1 MSTRLTTAATFVT
14 GMAVGAGLVY
24 LAPQAAPMGQPGG
37 GGQPLGPPDG
47 AAGPP
52 SPAGAALDAAAI
64 VPSASAP
71 GARGAIP
78 AGAGPAPPPGAG
90 SPDGA
95 IGPPLP
101 AGDPN
106 DLRGAP
112 PVGPAAKAAAG
123 GSGGGG
129 GTAGQRA
136 DWLDDHLKRAAA
148 LWTAEAVLARTAGS
162 AALADRMDAIAAAVP
177 SAKSGPPALSAVVT
191 FLSQERQLFDDMG
204 KAGLDRSRIEPEL
217 KSLLA
222 AP

>member
-1 MSTRLTTAATFVT
+1 LSTRLTTAATFVT

-24 LAPQAAPMGQPGG
+24 LAPQAS
-37 GGQPLGPPDG
+37 PLGPPLNGAQPMGPADG
-47 AAGPP
+47 AVGPP
-52 SPAGAALDAAAI
+52 SPAGAVPAPAAPL
-64 VPSASAP
+64 VPAT
-71 GARGAIP
+71 GAIGTAP
-78 AGAGPAPPPGAG
+78 EGAGPAPPPGAG
-90 SPDGA
+90 TPEGA

-101 AGDPN
+101 AGDPS
-106 DLRGAP
+106 DLRGATP
-112 PVGPAAKAAAG
+112 AGPAPGGAVG

-148 LWTAEAVLARTAGS
+148 MWTAEAAQARTAGKAEL
-162 AALADRMDAIAAAVP
+162 AARMDALALSVP
-177 SAKSGPPALSAVVT
+177 SAKAGPPALSAVVT

-217 KSLLA
+217 TSLLA